1 MSSPVK
7 QIRMPPPK
15 KYKTAPMPSKG
26 KIRKSVDFSG
36 VKMRRLY

>member
-1 MSSPVK
+1 MKKIEQVK
-7 QIRMPPPK
+7 MPNPK
-15 KYKTAPMPSKG
+15 KYRAAPMPGKR